1 MKIKLFILLLF
12 CAFPAFGEVFIM
24 QTGELLPAPLNKTP
38 AQTAPS
44 LTADVDDEMLPGR
57 PIKEVIRYVI
67 CGFEV
72 TDISVKNVK
81 PQGVLDY
88 EEQNGVTLPD
98 KYTTVDHGLR
108 ERCGVYHAGSGSAGK
123 GLAVQ
128 AALKDLG
135 EVYALQ
141 IRQADPIRSNRGD
154 FNIKGKKPAAVKS
167 FSEKGIYKKV
177 LSSKN
182 KIRKLYNYADLPL
195 ADEIQKLMDKRE
207 GAGLPI
213 RISVYEDSSAQG
225 AKGLAV
231 VSFTLT
237 EKYIVELKDVT
248 EVSSDVYGIKP
259 DYSYIYK

>member
-1 MKIKLFILLLF
+1 M
-12 CAFPAFGEVFIM
+12 PME
-24 QTGELLPAPLNKTP
+24 EPAPAASKRESSFAGSP
-38 AQTAPS
+38 
-44 LTADVDDEMLPGR
+44 LTADVDDEMIAGR

-67 CGFEV
+67 CGLEV

-88 EEQNGVTLPD
+88 EKQNGVTLPE
-98 KYTTVDHGLR
+98 KYTTVDHGLK
-108 ERCGVYHAGSGSAGK
+108 ERCGVYYAGSGAAGK

-128 AALKDLG
+128 AALKAFG
-135 EVYALQ
+135 EVSALQ
-141 IRQADPIRSNRGD
+141 IRQSDPIRSNRGD
-154 FNIKGKKPAAVKS
+154 FNVKGKKPVAVKS

-182 KIRKLYNYADLPL
+182 KIRKLCNYAELPL

-207 GAGLPI
+207 GNGLPI
-213 RISVYEDSSAQG
+213 HISVYEDFSAQG

-231 VSFTLT
+231 VSFTIT
-237 EKYIVELKDVT
+237 EKYIVELKDIS
-248 EVSSDVYGIKP
+248 EVSPDVYGIKP